1 MKIKTSKGD
10 FTLIKNYRDCFDK
23 EAFEER
29 YIEEIHNKYRYFV
42 GDYSSDILRIKGF
55 FENKNPNYHNIPD
68 YLNESCQLN
77 CAYYILK
84 RGIEESSNE

>member
-1 MKIKTSKGD
+1 MKMQTKKGN
-10 FTLIKNYRDCFDK
+10 FVLIKDYRGCFDK
-23 EAFEER
+23 EEFESR

-55 FENKNPNYHNIPD
+55 FENKKPNYHNIPD

-84 RGIEESSNE
+84 RDKGENNE